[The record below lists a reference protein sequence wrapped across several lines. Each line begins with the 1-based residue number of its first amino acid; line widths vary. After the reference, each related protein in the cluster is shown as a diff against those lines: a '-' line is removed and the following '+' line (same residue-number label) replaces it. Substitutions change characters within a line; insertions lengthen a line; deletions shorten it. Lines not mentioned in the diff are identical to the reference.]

1 MKNGTLAE
9 KRTVLKTTT
18 TQAPPNKEASPEPTT
33 TAVNAVEEKPPLKE
47 PAVMLQTIQ
56 APIKVPQKEQ
66 KCTYCKAK
74 EFTTLAIRGSVVLV
88 LLALCFNLIKT
99 ATK

>member
-9 KRTVLKTTT
+9 KRTLTT
-18 TQAPPNKEASPEPTT
+18 TT
-33 TAVNAVEEKPPLKE
+33 TAVPTTTETPKAVTTEVVKIVEEQPTLKQPDPTIQTVQVAVKE
-47 PAVMLQTIQ
+47 P
-56 APIKVPQKEQ
+56 KKEQ

-74 EFTTLAIRGSVVLV
+74 DITTLAIRGSIVLV